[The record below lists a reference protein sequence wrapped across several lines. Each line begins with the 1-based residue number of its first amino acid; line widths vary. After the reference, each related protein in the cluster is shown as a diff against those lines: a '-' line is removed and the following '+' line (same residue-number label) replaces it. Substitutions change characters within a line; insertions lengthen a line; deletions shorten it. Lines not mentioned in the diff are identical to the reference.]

1 MELADPY
8 DSGHSRCLAVVFPV
22 GGSKTL
28 HVQGNV
34 HLRDLHLHSENES
47 G

>member
-22 GGSKTL
+22 GESKTL
-28 HVQGNV
+28 EGRGNV
-34 HLRDLHLHSENES
+34 HLQDLHLLSENET